1 MKNCLSER
9 ATSPEL
15 LTHAQAAAR
24 LNLGVLD
31 VRRLV
36 RTEQCPVVLD
46 SRGRRRIP
54 RSWRDDPAGWLSLRA
69 RSVD

>member
-1 MKNCLSER
+1 MIT
-9 ATSPEL
+9 TSPEL

-24 LNLGVLD
+24 VNLGMLD

-46 SRGRRRIP
+46 SAAAAVYPAIGLTIPPGGR
-54 RSWRDDPAGWLSLRA
+54 A
-69 RSVD
+69 

>member
-1 MKNCLSER
+1 MTT
-9 ATSPEL
+9 TSPEL
-15 LTHAQAAAR
+15 LTHAEAAAR
-24 LNLGVLD
+24 LNLGMLD

-46 SRGRRRIP
+46 FRRRRSIP
-54 RSWRDDPAGWLSLRA
+54 RSWVDDPAGWPSLRA

>member
-1 MKNCLSER
+1 MTT
-9 ATSPEL
+9 TSPEL
-15 LTHAQAAAR
+15 LTHAEAAAR
-24 LNLGVLD
+24 LNLGMLD

-46 SRGRRRIP
+46 SRRRTTP
-54 RSWRDDPAGWLSLRA
+54 RSWVDDPAGWPSLTA